1 MGIRLRPL
9 RLAGYLQPM
18 LGRVGRRHAERF
30 DRRPFFDRSHRGP
43 WAEAVL
49 FCHAVERDI
58 HLDLAAAM
66 DMNPCGLPVLA
77 FGKEIVPLQR
87 FVAAL
92 NENFELPF
100 NLALTMLCRQHEQF
114 LHALLAV
121 NLDELDVR
129 DMLPLQKYLN
139 DFHYCSSSSN
149 ESEQG
154 GRPFRLH
161 IAPYLRSRCETEKPE
176 IKRSG
181 FIWGGTSTGQS
192 RANEVL
198 RTAGAHPVIWCSRE
212 FPGANSGNRVVVF
225 LKPARNDLR
234 GHFHGNGLVRR

>member
-9 RLAGYLQPM
+9 RFAGYLQNM
-18 LGRVGRRHAERF
+18 LRRVGRSHPEAL
-30 DRRPFFDRSHRGP
+30 DRRPFFDRSNRSP

-49 FCHAVERDI
+49 LCHAVERDI

-66 DMNPCGLPVLA
+66 DMNPCGLAVLA
-77 FGKEIVPLQR
+77 FGEEIVPLQG

-100 NLALTMLCRQHEQF
+100 SFALTMLCRYREQF
-114 LHALLAV
+114 HHTLFAV

-139 DFHYCSSSSN
+139 DFHYCSSFSN
-149 ESEQG
+149 QSEQG

-161 IAPYLRSRCETEKPE
+161 IAPYLRSRCESEKPE
-176 IKRSG
+176 IERSG
-181 FIWGGTSTGQS
+181 FCWRAIGSGQS

-198 RTAGAHPVIWCSRE
+198 RTAGAHPVIRFGRE
-212 FPGANSGNRVVVF
+212 FPGANSGDRVVVF
-225 LKPARNDLR
+225 LKPARDNLGR
-234 GHFHGNGLVRR
+234 HFHRDGLVRR